1 MENDLLCLIG
11 EAVLLEVHGIKDVS
25 YPMDEEN
32 ACIVVTDENKR
43 YKLTLEKKSA
53 AHVICAFGFLSSLIA
68 FIYFIKYCLRF
79 RSKNRK

>member
-43 YKLTLEKKSA
+43 AEGMSHVFLPSRFANVAFLTTSVKGCG
-53 AHVICAFGFLSSLIA
+53 AHGSV
-68 FIYFIKYCLRF
+68 
-79 RSKNRK
+79 

>member
-1 MENDLLCLIG
+1 MQNRKLFRKGKVFYMENDLLCLIG

-43 YKLTLEKKSA
+43 YKLTLEK
-53 AHVICAFGFLSSLIA
+53 LE
-68 FIYFIKYCLRF
+68 
-79 RSKNRK
+79 

>member
-1 MENDLLCLIG
+1 MQNSNKLKKREGILYENDLLCLIG

-43 YKLTLEKKSA
+43 YKLTLEK
-53 AHVICAFGFLSSLIA
+53 LE
-68 FIYFIKYCLRF
+68 
-79 RSKNRK
+79 